1 MKTITMAVAMA
12 MGVQTSQASAPVEQA
27 ALNTWWS
34 ASKAMWIGEDAYEA
48 KGTTYTDGQCQAE
61 FNDGIIIPVY
71 TGKPPLTER
80 VVGVLFIGSGELTV
94 DFHAQKIKVLVDRA
108 GEFSHRILPDRPE
121 RRWSVLP
128 RRPGGSQSLW

>member
-94 DFHAQKIKVLVDRA
+94 DLPNRSDAWSLANQMVMT
-108 GEFSHRILPDRPE
+108 GEKSGR
-121 RRWSVLP
+121 
-128 RRPGGSQSLW
+128 